1 MRGRGIVICAAA
13 GILAAVVAHAAA
25 PGAETGGR
33 ALPGVVDTITSN
45 FPPAL
50 AAPGRK
56 AAVVLR
62 ATFVAEGVYVDPQ
75 VVETQVHAGT
85 FDADE
90 RERLGQT
97 AVRTFKAV
105 SRWRFRA
112 SPDATLPAPGSPVD
126 VRVQFVTMAEPEGRD

>member
-1 MRGRGIVICAAA
+1 V
-13 GILAAVVAHAAA
+13 L
-25 PGAETGGR
+25 
-33 ALPGVVDTITSN
+33 DTITSN

-56 AAVVLR
+56 ATVVLR
-62 ATFVAEGVYVDPQ
+62 ATFVADGVYADPQ
-75 VVETQVHAGT
+75 VVETQVQAGT

-90 RERLGQT
+90 RERLGQA

-112 SPDATLPAPGSPVD
+112 PPDATLPAPGSPVV
-126 VRVQFVTMAEPEGRD
+126 VRVHFTTMAETKGRD

>member
-1 MRGRGIVICAAA
+1 MRRAGIAICAAA
-13 GILAAVVAHAAA
+13 AAVVAHATV
-25 PGAETGGR
+25 PGEEARARVET
-33 ALPGVVDTITSN
+33 GVVDTITSD

-56 AAVVLR
+56 ATVVLR
-62 ATFVAEGVYVDPQ
+62 ATFVADGVYADPR
-75 VVETQVHAGT
+75 VVETQVQAGT

-90 RERLGQT
+90 RDRLGQA

-112 SPDATLPAPGSPVD
+112 PPDATLPAPGSPVD
-126 VRVQFVTMAEPEGRD
+126 VRVQFVTMPQAQGRD